1 MLMKCLPWKESAT
14 FRFAVF
20 GTVFG
25 LLFPVLSLLIEIGL
39 HHFTFSASII
49 IHIYKTVPLMYII
62 STAPFI
68 LGMLAYMIGKK
79 QDKLQCFNKS
89 LESTIEER
97 THNLEQKN
105 KMLSKEIN
113 HRKKVES
120 ELLEARNTAEKASQA
135 KSSFLSTM
143 SHEIRTPMNAVIG
156 MTGLLF
162 ETNLNDEQKEYAE
175 TIRYSGEALLSVIN
189 DILDYSKIES
199 GKLELEETEFKLTDT
214 IEDIFDLLSSKAS
227 EKGLELLYDIDSEVP
242 DMIKCDL
249 TRLRQIFVNLIN
261 NSLKFTEKGEILV
274 TVKVNETFKTGH
286 LLQMEVKDSGIG
298 IAKDKI
304 DLVFQSFS
312 QADSSTTRK
321 YGGTGL
327 GLSISKNLVELMGGK
342 IWIESTLG
350 KGTSFFFTIKTGK
363 VHSTGNILDVS
374 PESLKGKKVLLVD
387 DNAVN
392 INILEKQ
399 CQGWGL
405 QSEAF
410 VDPLKALKSIQQ
422 ENRYDIAIIDMQMPG
437 MDGSK
442 LTAEIRKIYNKQQL
456 PVIMLTSLGRMENDT
471 SMDLYSAFISKPVRH
486 AQLHRLIIHEL
497 LKASGQ
503 KDLNEEKDPD
513 KNQAQKISARQLI
526 GNINIL
532 LAEDNTINQKVA
544 LRMLD
549 KLGFSAD
556 VAANGLEVLAEL
568 NIKDYDLILMDVQMP
583 EMDGLEA
590 SRKVHEMFQ
599 ERENQRPK
607 IIAMTANAMK
617 EDRERCLEAG
627 MDDYVSK
634 PIKME
639 TIESILIKWF
649 ANKEEKNISSRL

>member
-14 FRFAVF
+14 FRYSVF
-20 GTVFG
+20 GTAFG
-25 LLFPVLSLLIEIGL
+25 LLFPILSLLIEIAL
-39 HHFTFSASII
+39 HHFNFSFFII

-62 STAPFI
+62 STAPII
-68 LGMLAYMIGKK
+68 LGLLAYMIGKK
-79 QDKLQCFNKS
+79 QDELKCFNKS
-89 LESTIEER
+89 LEDTVKER

-105 KMLSKEIN
+105 QLLANEIN
-113 HRKKVES
+113 HRKKVET

-227 EKGLELLYDIDSEVP
+227 EKGLDLLYDIHPDVP
-242 DMIKCDL
+242 MMIKCDL
-249 TRLRQIFVNLIN
+249 TRLRQVFVNLIN

-274 TVKVNETFKTGH
+274 TVKVNKTFKTGH
-286 LLQMEVKDSGIG
+286 LLQIEVKDSGIG

-327 GLSISKNLVELMGGK
+327 GLTISKNLVELMGGT
-342 IWIESTLG
+342 IWIESELG
-350 KGTSFFFTIKTGK
+350 KGTSFFFTVKTGK
-363 VHSTGNILDVS
+363 VRSTGKIHDAS
-374 PESLKGKKVLLVD
+374 PENLKGKKALLVD

-405 QSEAF
+405 QSKAF
-410 VDPLKALKSIQQ
+410 VDPLQALESIQQ
-422 ENRYDIAIIDMQMPG
+422 GEHYDIAIIDMQMPG

-442 LTAEIRKIYNKQQL
+442 LTAEIRKIHNKQQL
-456 PVIMLTSLGRMENDT
+456 PVIMLTSLGRMENDS

-497 LKASGQ
+497 LKSSGETGIS
-503 KDLNEEKDPD
+503 EEKVQD
-513 KNQAQKISARQLI
+513 KKQTPKKSAKHLVK
-526 GNINIL
+526 NINIL
-532 LAEDNTINQKVA
+532 LAEDNAINQKVA

-549 KLGFSAD
+549 KLGFTAD
-556 VAANGLEVLAEL
+556 VAGNGLEVLQEME
-568 NIKDYDLILMDVQMP
+568 IKDYDLIFMDVQMP

-590 SRKVHEMFQ
+590 SRKVHKMFKG
-599 ERENQRPK
+599 REEQRPK

-617 EDRERCLEAG
+617 EDRDRCLQAG
-627 MDDYVSK
+627 MDDYISK

-639 TIESILIKWF
+639 TIENILIKWF
-649 ANKEEKNISSRL
+649 VNKEQKNT